1 MESATSFVRVLG
13 IGHLAA
19 AVRVRLQHVSFP
31 VSHMDCRG
39 NSERAALFLAC
50 SDFENTHL
58 RRSLTERARADHA
71 TLLFACLRGR
81 TARVGPLITPVT
93 TSISF
98 AHHLTRS
105 WDFSPA
111 KFVAHPTLSPDMRQI
126 DLAQNG
132 ATFVIGELAKIMF
145 GQVTK
150 IDSPTVTD
158 FDEGWIQGLP
168 EVCGGTLVV
177 GREDWREVAHLPMRS
192 WHPAHI

>member
-1 MESATSFVRVLG
+1 VLG

-31 VSHMDCRG
+31 VSHVDCSG

-58 RRSLTERARADHA
+58 RRALTERVRADHA

-81 TARVGPLITPVT
+81 TARVGPLITPVAT
-93 TSISF
+93 DISF

-111 KFVAHPTLSPDMRQI
+111 SFTAHPTHSSDTPQTY
-126 DLAQNG
+126 LAQIG
-132 ATFVIGELAKIMF
+132 ATFVVGELAKIMF

-150 IDSPTVTD
+150 FDSPNGGDV
-158 FDEGWIQGLP
+158 GGGVGRGLP
-168 EVCGGTLVV
+168 EGWVGTLVV
-177 GREDWREVAHLPMRS
+177 GREDWREVACLATRT
-192 WHPAHI
+192 WHPAKI